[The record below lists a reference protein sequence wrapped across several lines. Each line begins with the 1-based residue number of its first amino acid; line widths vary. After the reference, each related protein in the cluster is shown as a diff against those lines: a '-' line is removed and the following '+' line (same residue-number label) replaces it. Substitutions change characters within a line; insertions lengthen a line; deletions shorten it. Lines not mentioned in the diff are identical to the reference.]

1 MFHRSMAARLLLFS
15 ALLLPS
21 SPVRAQKSATT
32 TAAKPAAKPASAAR
46 PARADS
52 TLPESPPAPLLGIPA
67 PGSAAPDTAVAATRR
82 RAREAYGRGL
92 ALEREHAYAAAIVSY
107 TDAARTDPTLRGP
120 SYRIGQLF
128 AWKRQWD
135 PAARAYREELHRDPD
150 SRDAAREYALMLCE
164 LGDTTR
170 PVRMLEELTRR
181 APNDAKAWRGLGF
194 VYARLGRRG
203 DAERALRGSIALDS
217 KNAAAWRDLGVLYAD
232 RGDTKAAREAYRR
245 SLAIDPDEVAT
256 LINLANLEGRSGD
269 HEAALARYHEAEQRD
284 STTMDAYRGQ
294 IRELVVLGREAEA
307 GAVWKRWLKAVPDDE
322 VREGAAR
329 HYLRQ
334 GRADIATEIA
344 RDGVR
349 DAPRAG
355 EPRWLMGEVQLAS
368 GDTLAALGSYR
379 DAWARYRQPDD
390 RARAEASIAA
400 LRAAAGSDTLRARLA
415 ADSVRYAH
423 ADTLR
428 TSSK

>member
-1 MFHRSMAARLLLFS
+1 MFHRSMAARLLLL
-15 ALLLPS
+15 APLLLAS
-21 SPVRAQKSATT
+21 TMARAEKSAT
-32 TAAKPAAKPASAAR
+32 AKPAAR
-46 PARADS
+46 PAPADS
-52 TLPESPPAPLLGIPA
+52 MPPESPPAPLIVPPA
-67 PGSAAPDTAVAATRR
+67 PGSAGAAQDTMAAAARK

-92 ALEREHAYAAAIVSY
+92 ALERQGAYAAAIVSY
-107 TDAARTDPTLRGP
+107 TNAARTDPTLRGP

-135 PAARAYREELHRDPD
+135 PAARAFREELHRDPD

-170 PVRMLEELTRR
+170 PLRMLEELTRR
-181 APNDAKAWRGLGF
+181 APNDAKAWRALGF
-194 VYARLGRRG
+194 AYARVGRRD
-203 DAERALRGSIALDS
+203 DAERALKGAIALDS

-232 RGDTKAAREAYRR
+232 RGDEQAARDAYRR

-256 LINLANLEGRSGD
+256 LIDLANLDGRSGD
-269 HEAALARYHEAEQRD
+269 HAAALAHFREAEKRD
-284 STTMDAYRGQ
+284 STYVDAYRGQ
-294 IRELVVLGREAEA
+294 IRELVVMGREAEA
-307 GAVWKRWLKAVPDDE
+307 GGVWKRWLKAVPDAE

-334 GRADIATEIA
+334 DRADIAMEIA

-349 DAPRAG
+349 DAPGAG
-355 EPRWLMGEVQLAS
+355 GPRWLLGEMQLAS
-368 GDTLAALGSYR
+368 GDTLAALASYR
-379 DAWARYRQPDD
+379 EAWTRWRQPND

-415 ADSVRYAH
+415 ADSVRYAR

-428 TSSK
+428 TSAR